1 MYSELNDVEVYSV
14 SAYITNRKEG
24 ADNAE
29 EKHNRNMKINK
40 YKILIGVFV
49 FLIINFIYL
58 LTTSLDYQWGDGI
71 ELTISANKLG
81 ISHPTGYPLYTMLG
95 KLFTSLPFGTIAFR
109 MHYFSATTS
118 ALAVLFLFLII
129 CEIFGLYLKQSKNE
143 EMNLFHL
150 IIAASLS
157 VLFGLG
163 RDFWLY
169 SNVAEVYSLNCLFM
183 LLFFYVMLRFL
194 ANDSNRYIP
203 ILSFILGLGLAHHL
217 LMLSM
222 IPVFLIVI
230 LIKKRLVNF
239 KVITLSFI
247 LFLIGLSCYA
257 YLFIRASKNPVMN
270 WGNPSNLKNFFWVVT
285 GEQFKITQYS
295 LMDTT
300 NLLKEVF
307 RAFLLL
313 GEQWFDLTQK
323 IILFRSLV
331 SGLILIIFAVSLVIL
346 TRINRMIGLLVAL
359 AFLFSFILT
368 MRHRIPDNEGYFFI
382 NYACIFVALSAL
394 IIKLISMGSGNTR
407 DLSIPMSR
415 KYFTGKTSV
424 AIIFIAFNIA
434 LYLNN
439 LPYCNR
445 RDYSYAEVYGRF
457 IMGKLAPDSMII
469 TYGDNDIYSLW
480 YQKYIENN
488 RKDVTI
494 FGANFLW
501 SEWYR
506 NYFEE
511 ELKSGKVRLNFTDR
525 IFITETDYL
534 NFLVRE
540 ILEPN
545 YDKLKIYST
554 YIEPNLKMFNR
565 YEYVWGGMISFGLE
579 NRFWRYIAMYA
590 IPTGAVWRIKKIEH
604 KSSFFIDEFN

>member
-1 MYSELNDVEVYSV
+1 MKN
-14 SAYITNRKEG
+14 NR
-24 ADNAE
+24 
-29 EKHNRNMKINK
+29 
-40 YKILIGVFV
+40 YKIAISIVV
-49 FLIINFIYL
+49 FLIINLIYL
-58 LTTSLDYQWGDGI
+58 FSISPDYQWGDGI

-109 MHYFSATTS
+109 MHYFSAITS

-129 CEIFGLYLKQSKNE
+129 SEIFGFYLKQNKNE

-169 SNVAEVYSLNCLFM
+169 SNVAEVYSLGCLFM
-183 LLFFYVMLRFL
+183 LLFFYVILRFL
-194 ANDSNRYIP
+194 ENNSNRYIP
-203 ILSFILGLGLAHHL
+203 LLSFILGLGLAHHL

-230 LIKKRLVNF
+230 LIKRKSINF
-239 KVITLSFI
+239 KIIAFSFI

-270 WGNPSNLKNFFWVVT
+270 WGNPSNLRNFLWVVT
-285 GEQFKITQYS
+285 GAQFKITQYS

-300 NLLKEVF
+300 NLLRELF

-313 GEQWFDLTQK
+313 GEQWFDLTNK
-323 IILFRSLV
+323 TILFRSLV

-346 TRINRMIGLLVAL
+346 TRINRKIGLLVAL
-359 AFLFSFILT
+359 AFFFSFALT
-368 MRHRIPDNEGYFFI
+368 MSHRIPDNEGYFFI
-382 NYACIFVALSAL
+382 NYACIFIAFSAL
-394 IIKLISMGSGNTR
+394 IVKLISIRIGSIQNQ
-407 DLSIPMSR
+407 SVPSSR
-415 KYFTGKTSV
+415 KYFSGKTSV

-439 LPYCNR
+439 LPYCDR
-445 RDYSYAEVYGRF
+445 RDYSYAETYGRF
-457 IMGKLAPDSMII
+457 AMSKLAPDSMII

-494 FGANFLW
+494 FGANFMW

-511 ELKSGKVRLNFTDR
+511 ELKTGKVRLNFTDR
-525 IFITETDYL
+525 IFFTEMDYL

-554 YIEPNLKMFNR
+554 YTEPNLKMFNK
-565 YEYVWGGMISFGLE
+565 YEYIFGGRINLGLE
-579 NRFWRYIAMYA
+579 NRFWRHIAMYA
-590 IPTGAVWRIKKIEH
+590 IPTGAVWRIKRIEH
-604 KSSFFIDEFN
+604 KSSFFINEFN